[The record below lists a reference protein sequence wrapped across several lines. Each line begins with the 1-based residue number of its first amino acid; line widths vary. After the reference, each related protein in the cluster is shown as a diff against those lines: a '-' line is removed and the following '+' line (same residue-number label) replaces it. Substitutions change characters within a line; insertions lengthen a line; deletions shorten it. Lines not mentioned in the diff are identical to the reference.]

1 MGWAG
6 VASTGSAGVRGF
18 PQGEL
23 AAPWGVTEWAPRLR
37 AGPGQ
42 AGRLRASQ
50 GEGEMEPPTRLSPPL
65 EPLAVHTPSLV
76 CPVTVPTTFLSLTS
90 TW

>member
-18 PQGEL
+18 PSRRACCPLGRHRVGTT
-23 AAPWGVTEWAPRLR
+23 APGR
-37 AGPGQ
+37 AGPGGE
-42 AGRLRASQ
+42 AEGFPGRGRDGA
-50 GEGEMEPPTRLSPPL
+50 PPLLSPPL